1 MESSRRGWR
10 PCRHKA
16 GAPRERQE
24 WSRLDALIKHEQQ
37 VVERLERRVM
47 EAKRTDPDK
56 AAKITVRLQR
66 TRFFLER
73 LRAEQRANAEL
84 G

>member
-1 MESSRRGWR
+1 M
-10 PCRHKA
+10 
-16 GAPRERQE
+16 
-24 WSRLDALIKHEQQ
+24 
-37 VVERLERRVM
+37 ERLERRVM